1 MCTAGCAPAATHG
14 PSFSEDISGA
24 RGERGKVRARRRR
37 VPPCGDREP
46 RGCGLPRCRQP
57 KFERRLEQLAR
68 ARGPGAAYYVD
79 RSPPTAAARL
89 RFPITAHVAG
99 SLFDVYAAREERSNG
114 RSSTVAAVLR
124 CGRSRR
130 SDCREKL
137 APLRVEHGINRL
149 SSTCASAG
157 DRFAASER
165 MARKGVAAAVGKR
178 QMSTVR
184 TNLMTRPTSAEDQKP
199 RPTSGGQSTR
209 RRAGTT
215 ARKARGGG
223 RNAARSRQ
231 PAQPDMENA
240 LKRNLEEDEDT
251 LWEYAPAPKV
261 TMFLNVANQSGGIR
275 RECAGRWRK
284 TGPDPP
290 AFFGYDLKLECG
302 CTGACY
308 CVSET
313 IRFLEEPALEIEVET
328 EVQEEEPPASDVYS
342 FRLCNTCRAVLCKGL
357 SAKEETCC
365 VALLEL
371 RYGPIARDW
380 SIPRPG
386 CVQHGG
392 HVAPANKQRLRSR
405 ARPNAG
411 PVSRAPSDTP
421 VIALIP
427 SGARGADKGK
437 LLKLDGGP
445 NFSRR
450 AAAAVAGCHNYY
462 APNAAPNAAPSGQ
475 GYSLSGRSA
484 TAPRP
489 RASAAAG
496 APDGPRSLG
505 DCSSSAVVIHLTA
518 GDKAGSVSSKKAAAA
533 APPGEPLR
541 SSVQTRA
548 VKKAGPSWA

>member
-1 MCTAGCAPAATHG
+1 
-14 PSFSEDISGA
+14 
-24 RGERGKVRARRRR
+24 
-37 VPPCGDREP
+37 
-46 RGCGLPRCRQP
+46 
-57 KFERRLEQLAR
+57 
-68 ARGPGAAYYVD
+68 
-79 RSPPTAAARL
+79 
-89 RFPITAHVAG
+89 
-99 SLFDVYAAREERSNG
+99 
-114 RSSTVAAVLR
+114 
-124 CGRSRR
+124 
-130 SDCREKL
+130 
-137 APLRVEHGINRL
+137 
-149 SSTCASAG
+149 
-157 DRFAASER
+157 

-199 RPTSGGQSTR
+199 RTTSGGQSTR

-240 LKRNLEEDEDT
+240 LKRNLEEDD

-275 RECAGRWRK
+275 RECAGRWVRNEGKNAHSFGCLSGVLEYALHFQRK

-290 AFFGYDLKLECG
+290 VFFGYDLKLECG

-328 EVQEEEPPASDVYS
+328 EVQEEEPASDVYS
-342 FRLCNTCRAVLCKGL
+342 FRLCNACRAVLCKGL

-371 RYGPIARDW
+371 RYGPIAREW

-386 CVQHGG
+386 CFQHGG
-392 HVAPANKQRLRSR
+392 YVTPADKQRSLSR
-405 ARPNAG
+405 PRPNAG
-411 PVSRAPSDTP
+411 PVSCAPSDTP

-462 APNAAPNAAPSGQ
+462 APNSAPNAAPSGQ

-484 TAPRP
+484 TVPRP

-496 APDGPRSLG
+496 APDGSRSLG
-505 DCSSSAVVIHLTA
+505 DCSSSAVVIRLTA
-518 GDKAGSVSSKKAAAA
+518 GDKAGSVSNKKAAAA